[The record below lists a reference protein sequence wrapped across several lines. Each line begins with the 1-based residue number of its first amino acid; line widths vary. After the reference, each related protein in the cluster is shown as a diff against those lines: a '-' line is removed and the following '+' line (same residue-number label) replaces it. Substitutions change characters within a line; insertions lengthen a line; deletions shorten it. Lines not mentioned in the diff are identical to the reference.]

1 MSANGF
7 GPFITAAR
15 AAGHLVV
22 QPRMGMS
29 SPDEMRAGLMAVKR
43 ATPTTVGTI
52 TLDSFTRGNNHAAAQ
67 NALSDGERLN
77 GYPIVAHG
85 PQTTAA
91 LLDGIL
97 SPDFPIQVRHGS
109 PDPRQVFAAMVKAGL
124 SASEGGPVSY
134 CLPYGRYPLRESVHA
149 WGVACD
155 FLAESRADTDGAEPH
170 METFGGCMLGQ
181 LCPPSLLVALSVLE
195 ALFFRQHGLR
205 SVSLSYAQ
213 QTDPG
218 QDLEAL
224 AALSRL
230 AGDLLAGLDWHI
242 VLYAYMG
249 VYPKTARGAHLLL
262 GEATRLA
269 VRGGASRLIVKTQAE
284 AHRIPTIA
292 ENIEALEYAGAVA
305 GHTAAARPDAPASYC
320 AVTDTGL
327 HAEASLIV
335 DAVLGL
341 HPDLGRALLR
351 AFQHGLLDVPFCLHP
366 DNHGRTQAFIDDTG
380 RLHWSDTGALPIRR
394 GAKGDGQM
402 SSATLL
408 AALGHV
414 SAKFD
419 AAAAA
424 LLPCGRT
431 PPTPLVAHTEE
442 RPT

>member
-1 MSANGF
+1 MSATGF
-7 GPFITAAR
+7 GSFVTAAR

-29 SPDEMRAGLMAVKR
+29 SPDEMRAGLMAVRR
-43 ATPTTVGTI
+43 ARPTTVGTI
-52 TLDSFTRGNNHAAAQ
+52 TVDSFTRGNNHAAAQ
-67 NALSDGERLN
+67 NALSGGERLN

-85 PQTTAA
+85 PRTTAA

-134 CLPYGRYPLRESVHA
+134 CLPYGRCPLRESVHA
-149 WGVACD
+149 WGAACD
-155 FLAESRADTDGAEPH
+155 FLAEARAGTDGAEPH

-249 VYPKTARGAHLLL
+249 LYPKTAQGARLLL
-262 GEATRLA
+262 GEAARLA
-269 VRGGASRLIVKTQAE
+269 VRGGAARLIVKTQAE

-305 GHTAAARPDAPASYC
+305 GHTAAARLDAPPSYR

-351 AFQHGLLDVPFCLHP
+351 AFQQGLLDVPFCLHP

-380 RLHWSDTGALPIRR
+380 RLRWSDTGALPIRR

-419 AAAAA
+419 AAGQVRR
-424 LLPCGRT
+424 GRT
-431 PPTPLVAHTEE
+431 PPKPLVAHTEE
-442 RPT
+442 RFT